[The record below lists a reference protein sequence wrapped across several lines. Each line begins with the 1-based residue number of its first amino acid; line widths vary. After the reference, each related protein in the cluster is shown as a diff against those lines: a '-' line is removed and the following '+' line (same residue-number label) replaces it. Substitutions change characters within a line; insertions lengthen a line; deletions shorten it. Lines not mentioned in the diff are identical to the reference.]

1 MKKILPF
8 LILALLLTIIPPGGS
23 SANTSVIQLGS
34 DVLFTQFHQV
44 IEDKKV
50 GLLTN
55 QTGINGSGVSTIDM
69 IRRDYS
75 VTLTALFTPEY
86 GLNGKT
92 PPDDPNTTYLHP
104 VYGVPVHSL
113 TGPEPQLTKE
123 MLQSMD
129 ILLVDLQNIGTR
141 HDSYLS
147 LIHSCITAAK
157 EHDKPIIILDRPNP
171 LGGMIVDGP
180 VLDPAFLSEVGVD
193 TLPLTHGMT
202 IGELALFFNRT
213 IGADVTVIPMAGY
226 KRSMTYQ
233 ETGLVWFP
241 PSPQLPDLNAV
252 LGYLATGIGEG
263 TNLQHDDSYNWMGAE
278 GIDAYQFADLMNASL
293 LPGVVFFPEER
304 ESAGGVRIQIID
316 PRLFNP
322 AKTGIYA
329 LAHAEKLSDVV
340 IQTGSSEHTLFDLR
354 MGTSKVGEMLK
365 QEASPKEIEATY
377 VPQLAQFLSLRVPY
391 LIYNEEPYYPTMPI
405 SLKQHVS
412 PAPTPIQTPEA
423 DGNMTETA
431 PKPDAMPAV
440 PNPAKPGS
448 EGSVQPDQTNGSKPS
463 QPQVQQPAASTPVPG
478 TPTPESPPA
487 KAAAPAP
494 NQNPAPPVAEKVAY
508 LTFDDGPSPVT
519 LHILETLKS
528 FDAKATFF
536 VVGRSIPG
544 NEEILKQ
551 IVAEG
556 HCLGG
561 HSYSHD
567 YRYLYKSVDAF
578 FADME
583 KGNKLIEDATGVKP
597 ALFRYPGG
605 STNTI
610 SLKYQDPKHYNNN
623 HTVMA
628 AIKEE
633 SKKRGLTF
641 IDWNVTNGDARSNRY
656 TATEALAQ
664 IKQQVKNQKEIVVL
678 MHDTAT
684 KSATSQSLPQV
695 MQFLKEKGYR
705 FEAISPDRQTI
716 STVK

>member
-92 PPDDPNTTYLHP
+92 PPDHPNTTYLHP

-113 TGPEPQLTKE
+113 TGPEPHLTKE
-123 MLQSMD
+123 MLQAMD

-147 LIHSCITAAK
+147 LIHSCISAAK

-180 VLDPAFLSEVGVD
+180 VLDPAFFSEVGVD

-252 LGYLATGIGEG
+252 MGYLATGIGEG
-263 TNLQHDDSYNWMGAE
+263 TNLKHDNHFNWIGAE
-278 GIDAYQFADLMNASL
+278 GIDAYQYADLMNGSL

-304 ESAGGVRIQIID
+304 ESAGGVRIRIID

-329 LAHAEKLSDVV
+329 LAHAEQLRDVA
-340 IQTGSSEHTLFDLR
+340 IQTGNSEHTLFDLR
-354 MGTSKVGEMLK
+354 MGTSKIGEMLK
-365 QEASPKEIEATY
+365 QGASPKEIEATY
-377 VPQLAQFLSLRVPY
+377 IPQLAQFLSLRVPY
-391 LIYNEEPYYPTMPI
+391 LIYNEEPYYPTKPI
-405 SLKQHVS
+405 SLKQHAS
-412 PAPTPIQTPEA
+412 AAPVPIQPVA
-423 DGNMTETA
+423 DGNQTETA
-431 PKPDAMPAV
+431 PKPDTKPAA
-440 PNPAKPGS
+440 PSPAKPTSEGNVLPGQATGS
-448 EGSVQPDQTNGSKPS
+448 EPS
-463 QPQVQQPAASTPVPG
+463 QPQVQQPA
-478 TPTPESPPA
+478 PPA
-487 KAAAPAP
+487 
-494 NQNPAPPVAEKVAY
+494 AEKVAY

-556 HCLGG
+556 HSLGG

-610 SLKYQDPKHYNNN
+610 SIKYQDPKQYNKN
-623 HTVMA
+623 HSVMA

-656 TATEALAQ
+656 TASEALAQ
-664 IKQQVKNQKEIVVL
+664 IKQQVKNQKEIVIL
-678 MHDTAT
+678 MHDTAA
-684 KSATSQSLPQV
+684 KSATAQSLPQV

-705 FEAISPDRQTI
+705 FEAISPDRHTI

>member
-1 MKKILPF
+1 MKNILPF
-8 LILALLLTIIPPGGS
+8 LILVLCLTMIPPGGS
-23 SANTSVIQLGS
+23 SANPSVIQLGS
-34 DVLFTQFHQV
+34 DVLFTQFHQI

-55 QTGINGSGVSTIDM
+55 QTGINSSGISTIDM
-69 IRRDYS
+69 IRRDYT

-86 GLNGKT
+86 GLNGNA
-92 PPDDPNTTYLHP
+92 PADDTNKTYLHP

-113 TGPEPQLTKE
+113 ADPHPVLTKE
-123 MLQSMD
+123 MLQAMD
-129 ILLVDLQNIGTR
+129 LLLVDLQPTGIR

-147 LIHSCITAAK
+147 LLHACITAAK
-157 EHDKPIIILDRPNP
+157 KHERPIIILDRPNP
-171 LGGMIVDGP
+171 LGGLTVDGP
-180 VLDPAFLSEVGVD
+180 ILEPDYLSDVGVD
-193 TLPLTHGMT
+193 TMPMTHGMT

-241 PSPQLPDLNAV
+241 PSPELPDMHAV
-252 LGYLATGIGEG
+252 LGHLVTRIGEG
-263 TNLQHDDSYNWMGAE
+263 TRLQHDDRYTWIGAV
-278 GIDAYQFADLMNASL
+278 GIDASSYADLMNASL
-293 LPGVVFFPEER
+293 LPGVIFFPEER
-304 ESAGGVRIQIID
+304 DSAGGVRIQIMD

-322 AKTGIYA
+322 AKTAIYA
-329 LAHAEKLSDVV
+329 LAYAAALADIGIPAS
-340 IQTGSSEHTLFDLR
+340 SSEPSDFDLR
-354 MGTSKVGEMLK
+354 MGTGKIGEMLK
-365 QEASPKEIEATY
+365 QGANPKDIEATY
-377 VPQLAQFLSLRVPY
+377 TPQLAQFLSLRVPY
-391 LIYNEEPYYPTMPI
+391 LIYGDEPFYPAAPI
-405 SLKQHVS
+405 NLNQ
-412 PAPTPIQTPEA
+412 Q
-423 DGNMTETA
+423 TA
-431 PKPDAMPAV
+431 PKTD
-440 PNPAKPGS
+440 AKPAEPGPAN
-448 EGSVQPDQTNGSKPS
+448 PDGNSNELPNQTSAPGAS
-463 QPQVQQPAASTPVPG
+463 QPHVQQPSAVIPVPDAQEPKT
-478 TPTPESPPA
+478 TPAEPATPI
-487 KAAAPAP
+487 
-494 NQNPAPPVAEKVAY
+494 PAPPIADKIAY

-519 LHILETLKS
+519 LSILETLQS

-544 NEEILKQ
+544 NEEILKR

-556 HCLGG
+556 HYLGG

-567 YRYLYKSVDAF
+567 YRYLYKNVDAF

-583 KGNKLIEDATGVKP
+583 KGNQLIEEATGIKP
-597 ALFRYPGG
+597 TLFRYPGG

-610 SLKYQDPKHYNNN
+610 SLHYQDPKLYNKTN
-623 HTVMA
+623 TVMK

-656 TATEALAQ
+656 TASEAVAQ

-684 KSATSQSLPQV
+684 KSATAQSLPQV

-705 FEAISPDRQTI
+705 FEAISPERPTI